1 MIRLFP
7 IVMSA
12 CLLAQEAEVKPRK
25 EKITVTAESSKVAE
39 QSVTSD
45 RNADRLNFEDEAL
58 DSLPAPGNNALSV
71 VTNFLSP
78 ATQGTEGVNITVDG
92 VETSASALPAS
103 SIRRIRI
110 NRNPYALQF
119 RRPGKARVEVYSE
132 EGSVNRYRG
141 GFGIAIRNSIF
152 DARNTF
158 APVRPDLNRA
168 LFDFNLGGPIA
179 RKRSAFYINAE
190 HYRNNENAV
199 VNARTLDGPFVANV
213 PTPERRSRYLGRYE
227 SKTELHQIV
236 AHYSYLG
243 QSERNRGAGGLKLPE
258 QGIPVS
264 ETAHRAQFSDRVL
277 LFGRMLNDIRIVVQR
292 EEISRGVIANDPA
305 IQVHGAFTGGAPQ
318 TFRARQETSFRV
330 QDIAN
335 VNHGRHNIRMGLE
348 ARPAFY
354 DSVERSNFGGT
365 FEFSGLDAFEQ
376 RRPLLYRVNRGNPA
390 VNVSQHEVAG
400 FIQDEVNLA
409 KGLSATYGVRY
420 AWQSGIA
427 DRNNFAP
434 RVGFAWTPGGG
445 KTVIRGGAGVF
456 HERIT
461 EDVARRTALWDGT
474 RVRES
479 IFLNPPFPFSPGI
492 GDTPP
497 PSIVRAAGL
506 ESPVLV
512 QSSLGVEREVIK
524 KTTLA
529 VEYQH
534 LGGSHLLRSRNVNAP
549 GLGNIRPD
557 SSYLAIHQVESSA
570 AMKSDAL
577 TVTLRG
583 SWKKWLS
590 GMAQYV
596 VSKTED
602 NTSGLFEFPA
612 NSFDARTEW
621 GRSDF
626 DQRHRFN
633 TAAML
638 DLKDGFRFGTFISIA
653 SGSPYN
659 ITTGRDDNG
668 DSIVNDRPVGLGRN
682 TGFGPGLARVDLRFT
697 KLLKAP
703 RLLDRGRKHTSRN
716 AELSI
721 DAFNLFNRTNFAS
734 FNGVLT
740 SPFFGRANAALAP
753 RTIQISLRYRI

>member
-1 MIRLFP
+1 MIPFMLLL
-7 IVMSA
+7 STTA
-12 CLLAQEAEVKPRK
+12 LLAQEPEVKPRK
-25 EKITVTAESSKVAE
+25 EKITVTAESSKLAE

-45 RNADRLNFEDEAL
+45 RNADRLNFEDETL

-78 ATQGTEGVNITVDG
+78 ATQGSEGINLTVDG

-132 EGSVNRYRG
+132 EGSMNRYRG
-141 GFGIAIRNSIF
+141 AFGIAVRNSIF

-199 VNARTLDGPFVANV
+199 VNARTLEGPFIANV

-243 QSERNRGAGGLKLPE
+243 QSEKNRGAGGLKLPE

-264 ETAHRAQFSDRVL
+264 ETSHRAQFSDRVL
-277 LFGRMLNDIRIVVQR
+277 LFGRMLNDVRVVMQR
-292 EEISRGVIANDPA
+292 EEISRGVIANGPA
-305 IQVHGAFTGGAPQ
+305 IQVHGAFTAGSPQ
-318 TFRARQETSFRV
+318 TFRSRRETSFRI

-335 VNHGRHNIRMGLE
+335 VNRGRHNVRMGVE

-354 DSVERSNFGGT
+354 DSIERSNFGGT
-365 FEFSGLDAFEQ
+365 FEFSGLDMFER
-376 RRPLLYRVNRGNPA
+376 RRPVLFRVNRGDPS
-390 VNVSQHEVAG
+390 VSISQHEMSA
-400 FIQDEVNLA
+400 FIQDEVNVA
-409 KGLSATYGVRY
+409 KGLSVTYGARF
-420 AWQSGIA
+420 AWQSDIA
-427 DRNNFAP
+427 DYDNFAP
-434 RVGFAWTPGGG
+434 RVGFAWSPGNG

-479 IFLNPPFPFSPGI
+479 IFLNPPFPFAPGI
-492 GDTPP
+492 GDAPP
-497 PSIVRAAGL
+497 PSVVRSSGL

-512 QSSLGVEREVIK
+512 QSSIGVEREVIK

-534 LGGSHLLRSRNVNAP
+534 LGGSHLPRSRNVNAP
-549 GLGNIRPD
+549 GFANLRPD
-557 SSYLAIHQVESSA
+557 PGFLAIQQVESSA
-570 AMKSDAL
+570 AMKSDAV

-602 NTSGLFEFPA
+602 NTSGPFEFPA
-612 NSFDARTEW
+612 SSFDARSEW
-621 GRSDF
+621 GRADF

-659 ITTGRDDNG
+659 ITTGRDGNG

-716 AELSI
+716 AEFSI

-753 RTIQISLRYRI
+753 RTLQISLRYKI